1 MTTSRWGNSILD
13 SGFTMIPN
21 ILIDKQK
28 ELNISD
34 DELLFI
40 IKVMR
45 HHENFKLHDNQI
57 DDDVSSKTLQR
68 RRNSLKKK
76 GYLDITIYK
85 YQLKDGTWRNDGI
98 LYDFSGLSVAM
109 TQLEPK
115 KNLQPSGQNE
125 AIAIPKVTSQHNIN
139 YNTTR
144 ELDFFKTEFEKK
156 YKTPYRITAQE
167 KLLLHNSSPEFKQA
181 IPYIFAYTNCY
192 KEMNQLDENV
202 IPRLSFFLK
211 VKFRQDQLIKF
222 AQENIFAEELEAEW
236 ERRRD
241 LQK

>member
-1 MTTSRWGNSILD
+1 MTSARWGNAFD
-13 SGFTMIPN
+13 QGFTMIPN
-21 ILIDKQK
+21 ILIDRQK
-28 ELNISD
+28 ELNLTD

-57 DDDVSSKTLQR
+57 DDDISSKTLQR
-68 RRNSLKKK
+68 RRNSLKNK
-76 GYLDITIYK
+76 GYLETTIYK

-98 LYDFSGLSVAM
+98 LYDFSGLSIVM
-109 TQLEPK
+109 SQLESK
-115 KNLQPSGQNE
+115 KNLPPSGQNE
-125 AIAIPKVTSQHNIN
+125 AIAVPEKSVQHNIK

-144 ELDFFKTEFEKK
+144 ELDFFKAEFEKR
-156 YKTPYRITAQE
+156 YKTPYKLTEQE
-167 KLLLHNSSPEFKQA
+167 KLLLFNSSPEFKQA
-181 IPYIFAYTNCY
+181 IPYIFMYTDCY

-222 AQENIFAEELEAEW
+222 AQENIYAEELEEEW
-236 ERRRD
+236 RRNRK
-241 LQK
+241 LYQ